1 MTRQVYTT
9 NRKEPILVFCNSL
22 PLQIKMLRLIHCKV
36 QQALQTQVTASSK
49 VCSRVLTLETDIGP
63 SFSLQICWSIIAKRN
78 FVKMSQCGF
87 MLYILFIVR
96 LYLDVWK
103 LQVIVN
109 LKKILYDILITSPLV
124 RSFRSSTPMQ
134 QTQYRSKNDLFSS
147 WNYGWTRV
155 LYCFITSVLFI

>member
-63 SFSLQICWSIIAKRN
+63 SFSLQICWGIIAKRN

-109 LKKILYDILITSPLV
+109 LKKKIFMIFWLPLLLLD
-124 RSFRSSTPMQ
+124 RSDRRLRCSRHSTVQKMICFAREIMVEHACC
-134 QTQYRSKNDLFSS
+134 T
-147 WNYGWTRV
+147 V
-155 LYCFITSVLFI
+155 L